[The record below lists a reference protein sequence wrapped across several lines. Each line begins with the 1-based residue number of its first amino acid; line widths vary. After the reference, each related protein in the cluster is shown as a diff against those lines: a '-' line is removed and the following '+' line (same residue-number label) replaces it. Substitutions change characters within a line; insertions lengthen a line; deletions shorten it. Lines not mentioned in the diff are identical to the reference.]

1 MLKLS
6 RPAAE
11 VFIPD
16 GTSWEAASARVTHLV
31 VAAHADDVELMAW
44 HAILDAEGLA
54 AVLVTDGRGSART
67 GAYARLS
74 DNEMRSTRLLEQK
87 RAASQGNYTVMI
99 WLDHPSEDVKQA
111 AYPPLASD
119 LSAILS
125 AVRARLV
132 YTHNPTDKHDTHVAV
147 ALHTVQALRA
157 NPSSVDR
164 VLGCEVWRALD
175 WLQSEDKVTLDVS
188 SVEDRLMPLIG
199 AFDSQIAGGKR
210 YDLAAAGRKRANAT
224 FLDSH
229 AVDRATAVEYA
240 MDLTPLVRDPTLD
253 ITRWTMRFVERFARD
268 VEARLVR
275 FHPRS

>member
-16 GTSWEAASARVTHLV
+16 GTSWEAACARVTHLV
-31 VAAHADDVELMAW
+31 VAAHADDVEIMAW
-44 HAILDAEGLA
+44 HAVLHAPGLA
-54 AVLVTDGRGSART
+54 AVIVTDGRGS
-67 GAYARLS
+67 
-74 DNEMRSTRLLEQK
+74 NTRLLEQK
-87 RAASQGNYTVMI
+87 RAASLGNYAAVI
-99 WLDHPSEDVKQA
+99 WLDHASADVKQA
-111 AYPPLASD
+111 AYPALASD

-132 YTHNPTDKHDTHVAV
+132 YTHNPADKHDTHVAV

-157 NPSSVDR
+157 NPSSVER

-175 WLQSEDKVTLDVS
+175 WLQAQDKVTLDVS
-188 SVEDRLMPLIG
+188 AVEDRLMPLIG
-199 AFDSQIAGGKR
+199 AFDSQIAGKR

-224 FLDSH
+224 FLDSK
-229 AVDRATAVEYA
+229 AIDRATAVEYA

-253 ITRWTMRFVERFARD
+253 ITRWTLQFVERFAKD
-268 VEARLVR
+268 VEARLVAWK
-275 FHPRS
+275 

>member
-16 GTSWEAASARVTHLV
+16 GTPWEVAAARVTHLV

-44 HAILDAEGLA
+44 HAILHAEGLA
-54 AVLVTDGRGSART
+54 AVLVTDGRGSARA
-67 GAYARLS
+67 GAYAHLS
-74 DNEMRSTRLLEQK
+74 DDEMRNTRLLEQK
-87 RAASQGNYTVMI
+87 RAASQGNYAVMI
-99 WLDHPSEDVKQA
+99 WLDHASADVKRA
-111 AYPPLASD
+111 ANAALASD

-125 AVRARLV
+125 AVRPRLV
-132 YTHNPTDKHDTHVAV
+132 YTHNPADKHDTHVAV

-157 NPSSVDR
+157 SGSSVER

-175 WLQSEDKVTLDVS
+175 WLQTEDKVTLDVS
-188 SVEDRLMPLIG
+188 AVEDRLMPLIG

-224 FLDSH
+224 FLDSKTI
-229 AVDRATAVEYA
+229 DRSTAVEYA

-253 ITRWTMRFVERFARD
+253 ITHWTMQLVERFAKD
-268 VEARLVR
+268 VEARLVAWK
-275 FHPRS
+275 

>member
-44 HAILDAEGLA
+44 HAVLHAEGLA
-54 AVLVTDGRGSART
+54 AVIVTDGRGSART
-67 GAYARLS
+67 GAYAHLS
-74 DNEMRSTRLLEQK
+74 DDNMRNTRLLEQK
-87 RAASQGNYTVMI
+87 RAASRGNYAVVI
-99 WLDHPSEDVKQA
+99 WLDHASADVKQA

-119 LSAILS
+119 LSAVLS

-132 YTHNPTDKHDTHVAV
+132 YTHNPADKHDTHVAV

-157 NPSSVDR
+157 NPSSSVER
-164 VLGCEVWRALD
+164 VLGCEAWRALD
-175 WLQSEDKVTLDVS
+175 WLQTEDKVTLDVS
-188 SVEDRLMPLIG
+188 TVEDRLMPLIG

-229 AVDRATAVEYA
+229 VVDRATAVEYA

-253 ITRWTMRFVERFARD
+253 ITRWTMRLVERFASD

-275 FHPRS
+275 WK